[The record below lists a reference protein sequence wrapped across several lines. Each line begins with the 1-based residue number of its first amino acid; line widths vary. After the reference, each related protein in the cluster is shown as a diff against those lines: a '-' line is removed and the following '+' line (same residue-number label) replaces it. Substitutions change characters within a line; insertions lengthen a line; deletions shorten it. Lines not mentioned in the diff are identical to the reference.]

1 MFDKNGKTIKAGDQV
16 WIDYTPAAGHGDPIR
31 NIGLVTSV
39 GETLHKNTRGTS
51 YYWVS
56 VKVQGGTS
64 VFPSWCLTSQ
74 TS

>member
-1 MFDKNGKTIKAGDQV
+1 MIDRNGKTIKAGGSV
-16 WIDYTPAAGHGDPIR
+16 WVDYTPAAGHGDPIH
-31 NIGLVTSV
+31 NIGQVIYV

-56 VKVQGGTS
+56 VKVQGRTS

-74 TS
+74 AS